1 MVKYLFIF
9 VFIIDL
15 YYVLLYY
22 FVGFSTAKGEL
33 VRSILYPK
41 PMGFKFYK
49 DAMKFILLLAC
60 IAAVGM
66 TYSIAILVQQGV
78 SNSNKKAEGFME

>member
-1 MVKYLFIF
+1 MMKYLFIF

-78 SNSNKKAEGFME
+78 SNSSKKAEGFME

>member
-1 MVKYLFIF
+1 MTCLTFS
-9 VFIIDL
+9 
-15 YYVLLYY
+15 LLA
-22 FVGFSTAKGEL
+22 GFATAKGEL

-60 IAAVGM
+60 VAAVGM
-66 TYSIAILVQQGV
+66 TYSIIILVHQGV
-78 SNSNKKAEGFME
+78 SELYLSLCHEHLP